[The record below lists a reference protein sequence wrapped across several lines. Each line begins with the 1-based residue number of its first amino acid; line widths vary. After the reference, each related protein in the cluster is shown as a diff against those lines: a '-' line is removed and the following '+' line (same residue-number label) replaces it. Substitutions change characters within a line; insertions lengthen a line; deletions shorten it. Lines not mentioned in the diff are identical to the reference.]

1 MHYTTVSMHWK
12 LLIPNRDGASFFF
25 SFKKK
30 EVDLFSLEFHCTAK
44 FDFDNLFYSKWKK
57 KKMKNLW
64 MEASFPPSK
73 ISSHLSGKPPS
84 YGSKCQVMSVHFH
97 ATLTIMSFFL
107 VEVLITIGIS
117 YNFSSF
123 LWLKSRNLSDPD
135 FCTHFFRSLEN
146 KWMNNFISCIFLKLA
161 QPLFMITSC
170 FLVKYCGWSP
180 LSWEFVSVLNCTAN
194 ILSE

>member
-1 MHYTTVSMHWK
+1 MEH
-12 LLIPNRDGASFFF
+12 LFFF
-25 SFKKK
+25 LLKKK
-30 EVDLFSLEFHCTAK
+30 KLIYFLWNFTVQQSLTLITYFIQ
-44 FDFDNLFYSKWKK
+44 SGKK